1 MKRFVLRR
9 ISQYSSF
16 GFAAVLCFIGTMVG
30 CANIQP
36 TRIDYYTFHY
46 DPPLAFRDQSHE
58 NHILQVERFGVSPS
72 YHTTKFVY
80 AEGKFL
86 RNTYTSH
93 QWRAMP
99 QDLIAYYLARDIRA
113 SGVFQAVAG
122 PESRLPADRVLS
134 GTVDEF
140 YDTEGPSGCKAVL
153 GVTIALLEASQPDVS
168 KRVMFQKTYR
178 QEVPAPERSASSIA
192 AAMSE
197 AMQAVSKS
205 VIEDLRQHSSGS

>member
-1 MKRFVLRR
+1 MKRSVFRR
-9 ISQYSSF
+9 ISLCSYF
-16 GFAAVLCFIGTMVG
+16 RFAAVLCFIAAMIG
-30 CANIQP
+30 CAGIQP
-36 TRIDYYTFHY
+36 TRIDYYTFQY
-46 DPPLAFRDQSHE
+46 DPPAPREPSPE
-58 NHILQVERFGVSPS
+58 NHILQVERFGVSPA

-80 AEGKFL
+80 GEGEFL

-140 YDTEGPSGCKAVL
+140 YEMEGPSGCKAVL
-153 GVTIALLEASQPDVS
+153 GVTVAFLEAAQPDVS
-168 KRVMFQKTYR
+168 KRVIFQKTYR
-178 QEVPAPERSASSIA
+178 QQVHAPERSASGIA

-197 AMQAVSKS
+197 AMQAISNA
-205 VIEDLRQHSSGS
+205 VIADLSHPMSGS

>member
-1 MKRFVLRR
+1 MKRFVFRR
-9 ISQYSSF
+9 ISLSSYF
-16 GFAAVLCFIGTMVG
+16 RFAAIICCIAAVVG
-30 CANIQP
+30 CAGIQP
-36 TRIDYYTFHY
+36 TRIDYYTLHY
-46 DPPLAFRDQSHE
+46 DPPPPREHTPE
-58 NHILQVERFGVSPS
+58 HHILQVERFGVSPS

-80 AEGKFL
+80 AEGEFL

-140 YDTEGPSGCKAVL
+140 YETEGPSGCQAVL

-168 KRVMFQKTYR
+168 KRVIFQKTYR
-178 QEVPAPERSASSIA
+178 QQAQAQERSASGIA

-197 AMQAVSKS
+197 AMQAVSNA
-205 VIEDLRQHSSGS
+205 VIVDLSHPMSGS